1 MDSREIESEV
11 LNFSAGVAKLGF
23 IYGDELEERRLKT
36 GDIYV
41 IPAGSV
47 FYLVN
52 IGVDQRLHVIC
63 SIDSSTRFGDTDTFQ
78 VYIYIHLYSFTS

>member
-1 MDSREIESEV
+1 MNE
-11 LNFSAGVAKLGF
+11 NFNLDAGDAKLGF

-52 IGVDQRLHVIC
+52 IGEGQRLHLIC
-63 SIDSSTRFGDTDTFQ
+63 SIDPSTSLGDTFQ
-78 VYIYIHLYSFTS
+78 VHVSIISHLSLTLSL